1 MLQDSDVPKLLA
13 TRKPKHSLPRPF
25 YTDPDIFQLDLE
37 RIFYRSWLFAVPA
50 CEIPKAGNYVTH
62 KVGLYSVI
70 IVRGADGVI
79 RAFHN
84 SCRHRGSTLCREAKG
99 SKPKIVCP
107 YHQWTYELDGRLL
120 FARDMDPDFDVSQH
134 GLNPVHCRDV
144 GGLVYVCLADEPP
157 AFDGF
162 AEQAARYL
170 APHDL
175 SNSKVA
181 HETTTFEK
189 GNWKLVW
196 ENNRECYHCAG
207 NHPSLTRT
215 FPEDP
220 KLFGAEGE
228 TGASPVLDRHIERC
242 ELAGAPSAFQMD
254 PMGYW
259 RFVRMPLLGTAESY
273 TMDGKAAVARPNSTL
288 PFKDAG
294 ALLLFNYPSTWNHFL
309 ADHSIV
315 FRVTPVSA
323 TETEVC
329 TKWLVH
335 KDAQEGVDYDLQRL
349 TEVWVAT
356 NDEDRVVVE
365 NNQQGILSPG
375 YRPGP
380 YSSVQEGGVMQFV
393 DWYMDTLSR
402 SFAERALAA
411 AE

>member
-1 MLQDSDVPKLLA
+1 MPHDLDVQALLA
-13 TRKPKHSLPRPF
+13 TRKANHSLPRPF
-25 YTDPDIFQLDLE
+25 YTDPDLFQLDLD
-37 RIFYRSWLFAVPA
+37 RIFYRSWLFAAPA
-50 CEIPKAGNYVTH
+50 CEIPKPGNYVTYQ
-62 KVGLYSVI
+62 VGLYSVI

-84 SCRHRGSTLCREAKG
+84 SCRHRGSTLCRAAKG
-99 SKPKIVCP
+99 TNPKIVCP

-120 FARDMDPDFDVSQH
+120 WARDMDPGFDPSQH
-134 GLNPVHCRDV
+134 GLMPVHCRDV
-144 GGLVYVCLADEPP
+144 AGLVYVCLADDAP

-162 AEQAARYL
+162 AAEAARYL

-175 SNSKVA
+175 PNSKVA
-181 HETTTFEK
+181 FESTIVEQ

-196 ENNRECYHCAG
+196 ENNRECYHCAA
-207 NHPSLTRT
+207 NHPSLCRT

-220 KLFGAEGE
+220 KLFGGDG
-228 TGASPVLDRHIERC
+228 TGAVSEVLDRHVARC
-242 ELAGAPSAFQMD
+242 ERAGAPSAFRIAAD
-254 PMGYW
+254 GRW
-259 RFVRMPLLGTAESY
+259 RFVRMPLLGAAESY
-273 TMDGKAAVARPNSTL
+273 TMDGKVAATKPNSTL

-309 ADHSIV
+309 SDHSIV
-315 FRVTPVSA
+315 FRVTPISA

-329 TKWLVH
+329 TRWLVH
-335 KDAQEGVDYDLQRL
+335 KDAHEGVDYDLKRL

-365 NNQQGILSPG
+365 NNQQGILSPA

-380 YSSVQEGGVMQFV
+380 YSTAQEGGVMQFV
-393 DWYMDTLSR
+393 DWYVDTLNG
-402 SFAERALAA
+402 SFADRALVA

>member
-1 MLQDSDVPKLLA
+1 MLQEADVQSLLA
-13 TRKPKHSLPRPF
+13 TRKPNHSLPRPF
-25 YTDPDIFQLDLE
+25 YTDPEIFRLDLE
-37 RIFYRSWLFAVPA
+37 RIWYQSWLFAAPA
-50 CEIPKAGNYVTH
+50 CELPKPGDYVTH

-70 IVRGADGVI
+70 IVRGVDGVI

-84 SCRHRGSTLCREAKG
+84 SCRHRGSTLCRTAKG
-99 SKPKIVCP
+99 SNPKIVCP

-120 FARDMDPDFDVSQH
+120 WARDMDAGFDASQH

-144 GGLVYVCLADEPP
+144 NGLVYICLAEVAPSFD
-157 AFDGF
+157 AFV
-162 AEQAARYL
+162 EEAARYL

-175 SNSKVA
+175 ANSKVA
-181 HETTTFEK
+181 YESTIVEK

-196 ENNRECYHCAG
+196 ENNRECYHCAA

-220 KLFGAEGE
+220 RLSGGVGGEGMS
-228 TGASPVLDRHIERC
+228 AALDKHVTRC
-242 ELAGAPSAFQMD
+242 ELVGAPSAFKID
-254 PMGYW
+254 PAGRW
-259 RFVRMPLLGTAESY
+259 RFSRIPLLGTAESY
-273 TMDGKAAVARPNSTL
+273 TMDGKAAVARPNSSF

-294 ALLLFNYPSTWNHFL
+294 TLLCFNYPTTWNHFL
-309 ADHSIV
+309 SDHAIL
-315 FRVTPVSA
+315 FRVTPISE

-335 KDAQEGVDYDLQRL
+335 KDAREGVDYDLKRL

-365 NNQQGILSPG
+365 NNQQGILSPA

-380 YSSVQEGGVMQFV
+380 YSSMQESGVIQFV
-393 DWYMDTLSR
+393 DWYADTLGR
-402 SFAERALAA
+402 SFADRTLVA